1 MINAQL
7 KAWKIFRTSK
17 ALHFYDDDNIDR
29 LNLLLGNQNS
39 VEALATV
46 GKQNGSSEAIWF
58 VHIPFADES
67 YIANVFRRTPLRLDS
82 LVFAIVQGI
91 KNLLMQSKGTIKNTE
106 SSLGANALL
115 YLHILQIMQF
125 TTYTTFT
132 KLMKKLR
139 PFKQSSMLSGMLI
152 MVLIFWKQTSG
163 KGDRI

>member
-91 KNLLMQSKGTIKNTE
+91 KNLLMQSKGTIKLLLPNQ
-106 SSLGANALL
+106 ALVRMHCFI
-115 YLHILQIMQF
+115 Y
-125 TTYTTFT
+125 
-132 KLMKKLR
+132 
-139 PFKQSSMLSGMLI
+139 
-152 MVLIFWKQTSG
+152 IFY
-163 KGDRI
+163 R